1 MFSKVYSGGIWGID
15 GYLVQVEA
23 DCSNGLPCF
32 TMVGFLAAEVRE
44 AQERVRT
51 ALRNSGCALPPK
63 KVTINLSPASRRKE
77 GTGYDVPIAVA
88 VLAAHGV
95 INRGLLEESAF
106 IGEMGLDGEVK
117 PISGVL
123 PLVLAFREA
132 GLKYCFLPRQNVKE
146 ASAVGEIRIIGVD
159 FIGELIR
166 RMNEMDTVADTE
178 DFDAVLR
185 EHIPVPDLD
194 FADINGQT
202 LLKRAAE
209 VAAAGKHNLLLIGPA
224 GCGKSMLARRLPT
237 IMPAFS
243 AEERLETSKIHS
255 ICGLLMNQGE
265 GLLASRPYRNP
276 HHTISVQGLAGGGR
290 TPRPGEI
297 SLASGGILFLDEL
310 PEYKRGAIELL
321 RQPMEERK
329 VVISRVHG
337 SCEFP
342 ANFLLVAALNPCPC
356 GNYPNRERCAC
367 TDVQVRRYLH
377 KISKPILDRIDICIE
392 AAPLTYDEIR
402 GGRSGETSD
411 IIRRRV
417 EEAGRIQRQR
427 FAHREIHFNSEMKN
441 RDIRQYCRLTRA
453 DSEFLRN
460 VFERTEISV
469 RAYHKILK
477 VARTIADLCGE
488 EQIRREHLC
497 EAAGYR
503 QLEQKYWSGQRY
515 E

>member
-1 MFSKVYSGGIWGID
+1 MFSKVYSGGIWEID

-32 TMVGFLAAEVRE
+32 TMVGFLASEVRE

-51 ALRNSGCALPPK
+51 ALRNTGCPLPPK

-88 VLAAHGV
+88 VLAAHGIV
-95 INRGLLEESAF
+95 NRTLLDESAF
-106 IGEMGLDGEVK
+106 VGEMGLNGEIK
-117 PISGVL
+117 PIYGVL
-123 PLVLAFREA
+123 SLVLAFREA
-132 GLKYCFLPRQNVKE
+132 GLKYCFLPQQNVKE
-146 ASAVGEIRIIGVD
+146 ASTVGGIRIIGVD
-159 FIGELIR
+159 FLGELIR
-166 RMNEMDTVADTE
+166 RLNEVDTAVEAELSEAGTRADIS
-178 DFDAVLR
+178 AA
-185 EHIPVPDLD
+185 DLD
-194 FADINGQT
+194 FAEINGQA

-224 GCGKSMLARRLPT
+224 GSGKSMLAQRLPT
-237 IMPAFS
+237 IMPVFS
-243 AEERLETSKIHS
+243 EEERLETSKIHS
-255 ICGLLMNQGE
+255 ICGLLMNQEE
-265 GLLASRPYRNP
+265 GLLASRPYRSP
-276 HHTISVQGLAGGGR
+276 HHTISIQALAGGGR

-321 RQPMEERK
+321 RQPLEDRK
-329 VVISRVHG
+329 VVISRVYG

-367 TDVQVRRYLH
+367 TEIQVRRYLH
-377 KISKPILDRIDICIE
+377 KLSKPIFDRIDICVE
-392 AAPLTYDEIR
+392 AASLTYDEIR
-402 GGRSGETSD
+402 TGRNNETSA
-411 IIRRRV
+411 IIRQRV
-417 EEAGRIQRQR
+417 EEACQIQRQR
-427 FAHREIHFNSEMKN
+427 FDNREIHFNSEMKSQ
-441 RDIRQYCRLTRA
+441 DIRQYCRLTRA
-453 DSEFLRN
+453 DSEFLKD
-460 VFERTEISV
+460 VFERTEINA

-477 VARTIADLCGE
+477 VARTIADLGGA

-497 EAAGYR
+497 EAVGYR
-503 QLEQKYWSGQRY
+503 QLEQKYWSKQRY